1 MSDES
6 SGFGPSEGDVADPKA
21 PFERTPAKVLASLAD
36 KPLQQ
41 AMKAIS
47 YIDNTRERERKLL
60 RLCSPKALALI
71 AENGPEYLAAVQV
84 AAE

>member
-1 MSDES
+1 MSDDA

-21 PFERTPAKVLASLAD
+21 QYERTPTKVLTSLSE

-41 AMKAIS
+41 AMKVIS
-47 YIDNTRERERKLL
+47 YIDSLRERERKLL
-60 RLCSPKALALI
+60 RLCSPKALALV